1 MAALPGQGSL
11 SPGGRRLDLSC
22 RALRSTL
29 VPSSWPAAGRLAGL
43 GVATPSLSHSF
54 LASQGASQVQ
64 LAVGRLR
71 NEQDAEIEFSSF
83 PAQHPSKALHPTH
96 KNLAAPQHPSLS
108 CTSCHLVKSYVVL
121 WPHLR
126 SRAGCTALPSM
137 SLSQPGTSSAPRLHS
152 WLLVSRARQLL
163 RGGGGWGGL
172 CFPWAPLDPGH
183 WLAHNRG
190 SNYVP
195 GKKRRRLSSTW
206 VRVGHRKP
214 F

>member
-11 SPGGRRLDLSC
+11 SPGGHRLDLSC

-126 SRAGCTALPSM
+126 SRAGCMALPSM
-137 SLSQPGTSSAPRLHS
+137 SLGLAQHLAYILGSLSAE
-152 WLLVSRARQLL
+152 RASGCGGA
-163 RGGGGWGGL
+163 GGGEGCL

-183 WLAHNRG
+183 WLAHSRG

-214 F
+214 S